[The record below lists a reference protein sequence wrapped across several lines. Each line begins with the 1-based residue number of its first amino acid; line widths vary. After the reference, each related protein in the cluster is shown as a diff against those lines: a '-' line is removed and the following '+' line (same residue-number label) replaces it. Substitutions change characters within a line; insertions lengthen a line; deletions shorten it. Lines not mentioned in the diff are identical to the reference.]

1 MMKNKENTRRKK
13 KKQIVKAHNKGIT
26 LIALVITI
34 IVLLILAGVTIATLA
49 GENGILTNATAAKE
63 ETRYATIKEEKDL
76 WELNKLTDERTGSD
90 TAESR
95 EEVINRLYDNGTIT
109 KEERDTLLAG
119 DAITV
124 ADKTIS
130 FGATLVEMFKQAQA
144 DNCTDTNC
152 GNQNHLHIG
161 DYLNYTP
168 SDSSATTGVL
178 TEQETGYADEEQ
190 KYTVNTSTKWRVLG
204 LNEAGDQI
212 LLTTESPIQKDGDN
226 PYLILKGAES
236 YMSCV
241 NTLKKICNIYANPD
255 LATEARS
262 MTIDDINHALGIEVD
277 EETNT
282 MHKIGDTT
290 PLEEYEGY
298 FGEKYTYKEGD
309 YAPENYMNDVYG
321 GTSYT
326 RKVIG
331 DTAEGNAY
339 YYSYDI
345 VGTSTS
351 NPTLYE
357 LLFDGTT
364 SEDSYAKSY
373 WLASPG
379 VFAYSSYAYFGP
391 GIVGDGRV
399 VSRSNLFNSNGYW
412 NANRLAVR
420 PVVSLKSSV
429 TLSEIGG
436 KGSASTTDI
445 WDGKE
450 NNNPQVDSGYLSDDG
465 LVSAA
470 E

>member
-1 MMKNKENTRRKK
+1 MKNKENTRRKK

-379 VFAYSSYAYFGP
+379 VYAGSSFAYFGP
-391 GIVGDGRV
+391 GSVVGGYV
-399 VSRSNLFNSNGYW
+399 NSNYYLFYSDGGWY
-412 NANRLAVR
+412 AIRMAVR

-445 WDGKE
+445 WAGKE

>member
-379 VFAYSSYAYFGP
+379 VYAGSSFAYFGP
-391 GIVGDGRV
+391 GSVVGGYV
-399 VSRSNLFNSNGYW
+399 NSNYYLFYSDGGWY
-412 NANRLAVR
+412 AIRMAVR

-445 WDGKE
+445 WAGKE

>member
-379 VFAYSSYAYFGP
+379 VYAFSSYANFGP
-391 GIVGDGRV
+391 GFVDDGGV
-399 VSRSNLFNSNGYW
+399 CSYGYLFDSNGNW
-412 NANRLAVR
+412 RAFRMAVR

-445 WDGKE
+445 WAGKE

>member
-379 VFAYSSYAYFGP
+379 VYASSSGAGFGP
-391 GIVGDGRV
+391 GVVGDGDV
-399 VSRSNLFNSNGYW
+399 DSSNGLFRSGGYW
-412 NANRLAVR
+412 FAGRMAVR

-445 WDGKE
+445 WAGKE

>member
-379 VFAYSSYAYFGP
+379 VFADSSFAYFGP
-391 GIVGDGRV
+391 GYVGDGFV
-399 VSRSNLFNSNGYW
+399 VGNIDLFNSYGNWFAY
-412 NANRLAVR
+412 RLAVR

-445 WDGKE
+445 WAGKE

>member
-379 VFAYSSYAYFGP
+379 VRADSSGAYFGP
-391 GIVGDGRV
+391 GYVDVGYV
-399 VSRSNLFNSNGYW
+399 RSSINLFISYGYW
-412 NANRLAVR
+412 YAFRMAVR
-420 PVVSLKSSV
+420 PVASIHCGYTINDCVRDNIETNYVQYLDRV
-429 TLSEIGG
+429 LST
-436 KGSASTTDI
+436 K
-445 WDGKE
+445 
-450 NNNPQVDSGYLSDDG
+450 
-465 LVSAA
+465 
-470 E
+470 